1 MASQQQEQESK
12 TIPVKVLVDK
22 HSNKVV
28 FVETTTD
35 FVYTLFSF
43 LSLPLA
49 TIVSLL
55 ATTDNNNELQQPES
69 SPFLGNIKN
78 LYQTVQNLN
87 SEDVWNNQVCKQML
101 LHPKNPCESLC
112 MDLFLNINPS
122 TKFYGCGSC
131 KKITNYRNI
140 VCTCGKPANR
150 EIKNMDAQKVTFDRE
165 SGPMFLVSDNLKI
178 VSSSWMTSMQMLIES
193 RISNS
198 TQLEEVTH
206 DIGKQEVIVF
216 CCFLF
221 YVPLHLRPL
230 CPHYIDYFYLHRILG
245 HCRIMILH
253 TYYI

>member
-1 MASQQQEQESK
+1 
-12 TIPVKVLVDK
+12 
-22 HSNKVV
+22 
-28 FVETTTD
+28 
-35 FVYTLFSF
+35 
-43 LSLPLA
+43 
-49 TIVSLL
+49 
-55 ATTDNNNELQQPES
+55 
-69 SPFLGNIKN
+69 
-78 LYQTVQNLN
+78 
-87 SEDVWNNQVCKQML
+87 
-101 LHPKNPCESLC
+101 
-112 MDLFLNINPS
+112 
-122 TKFYGCGSC
+122 
-131 KKITNYRNI
+131 
-140 VCTCGKPANR
+140 
-150 EIKNMDAQKVTFDRE
+150 MDARKVTFDRE